1 MSENLIRPA
10 FTTTRTEEERLNDKR
25 ELITVSLNNN
35 EKEQIRALM
44 VVLQQERE
52 STLIKQLCMLG
63 VAFVGNQNPQGLLA
77 GYVKENMRRNK
88 RWGLVEVENK

>member
-1 MSENLIRPA
+1 MNENLIRPA
-10 FTTTRTEEERLNDKR
+10 FESKRTEEERANDKR
-25 ELITVSLNNN
+25 ELITISFNNT
-35 EKEQIRALM
+35 EKDQIRSLM
-44 VVLQQERE
+44 STMQQERD
-52 STLIKQLCMLG
+52 STLIKQLCMIG